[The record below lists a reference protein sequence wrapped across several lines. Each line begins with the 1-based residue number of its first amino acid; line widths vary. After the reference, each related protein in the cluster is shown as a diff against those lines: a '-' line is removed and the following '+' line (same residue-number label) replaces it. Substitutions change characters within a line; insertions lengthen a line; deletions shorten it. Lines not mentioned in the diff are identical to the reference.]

1 MTEDLTERPI
11 PFSPEEW
18 IMSDLDL
25 MEPETAE
32 DLKLE
37 AAPQPAAEAKQE
49 SSWPR
54 EQMLDRLRTSD

>member
-1 MTEDLTERPI
+1 
-11 PFSPEEW
+11 
-18 IMSDLDL
+18 MSDLDL

-37 AAPQPAAEAKQE
+37 AAPQPTAEAKPE

>member
-1 MTEDLTERPI
+1 
-11 PFSPEEW
+11 
-18 IMSDLDL
+18 MSDFDL

-37 AAPQPAAEAKQE
+37 AAQKPAGENKPE
-49 SSWPR
+49 STWPR

>member
-1 MTEDLTERPI
+1 
-11 PFSPEEW
+11 
-18 IMSDLDL
+18 MSDLDL

>member
-1 MTEDLTERPI
+1 
-11 PFSPEEW
+11 
-18 IMSDLDL
+18 MSDFDL

-37 AAPQPAAEAKQE
+37 AAPQPSSESKPEAG
-49 SSWPR
+49 WPR